1 MRAKAIVQRRNGRV
15 GRRVRPHPV
24 AADAKEAVR
33 REAEE
38 QRLHDRYAAEWL
50 DEHVRV
56 RGPAAQ
62 GETMVTLT
70 ATGDCLGLTRAAAAL
85 QELEVCRLVCRLAT
99 TDIQSAAQPQ
109 AEDAG
114 VTGETESAEKWSSGL
129 LMSRR
134 ISFEHHRSLRRH
146 GSRREQRH
154 DDGGAYQEQ

>member
-1 MRAKAIVQRRNGRV
+1 
-15 GRRVRPHPV
+15 
-24 AADAKEAVR
+24 
-33 REAEE
+33 
-38 QRLHDRYAAEWL
+38 
-50 DEHVRV
+50 
-56 RGPAAQ
+56 
-62 GETMVTLT
+62 MVTLT
-70 ATGDCLGLTRAAAAL
+70 ATGDCLGLTRAGATL
-85 QELEVCRLVCRLAT
+85 QELEVCRLVGRLAT

-154 DDGGAYQEQ
+154 DDGGAYQEQRARPSHFLTTAGVDRGSRITSASARRSGE